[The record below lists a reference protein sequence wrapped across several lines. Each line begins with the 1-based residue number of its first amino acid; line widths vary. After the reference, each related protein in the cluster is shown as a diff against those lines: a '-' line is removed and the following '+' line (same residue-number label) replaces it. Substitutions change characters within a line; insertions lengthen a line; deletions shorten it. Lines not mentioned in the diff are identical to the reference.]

1 VNYTQKDKKSFS
13 NSIFSGMVKTKNNI
27 SLSFFS
33 QAEKRG
39 CLLKSKN
46 ALSKIWKCTS

>member
-1 VNYTQKDKKSFS
+1 MNYTQKDKNSLL
-13 NSIFSGMVKTKNNI
+13 NSILSENVKAKNNI

-39 CLLKSKN
+39 CWIKSKN
-46 ALSKIWKCTS
+46 ALFKVWKCII